1 MIVYINSRIKATSVY
16 NIFKGI
22 VWIMVALS
30 LVYVFNFWYK
40 APTEGYL
47 WIGIIIFD
55 ILFLL
60 LVIAGVWEIV
70 ISIKCLYNPASHE
83 AYKLLKKYEQ
93 QSDLYENINKE
104 LVQHIKPFS
113 NMLLTK
119 NWLFKNSNSDIEPI
133 FIADIVWAYEK
144 KITTTLNTI
153 ITVGKDFYIVLHTA
167 KGQEV
172 EIPVKKTEVET
183 FLYKIH
189 ELNQITR
196 LGYTD
201 ENKLW
206 WENNAPK
213 NNN

>member
-1 MIVYINSRIKATSVY
+1 MIAYINKRIKATSVY
-16 NIFKGI
+16 NIGKGI

-60 LVIAGVWEIV
+60 LIIAGVWEMV
-70 ISIKCLYNPASHE
+70 IAIKCLVNTEYHE
-83 AYKLLKKYEQ
+83 AYKLLKKYTHLPN
-93 QSDLYENINKE
+93 LYENINQE
-104 LVQHIKPFS
+104 LAEHTKPFS

-133 FIADIVWAYEK
+133 FITDIAWVYEK
-144 KITTTLNTI
+144 KITTTLNVI
-153 ITVGKDFYIVLHTA
+153 ITVGKDFYIVLHTT

-196 LGYTD
+196 FGYTD

-213 NNN
+213 KN